1 MAERRDDYVEITLRL
16 LPGTLG
22 ELMRQLGAAMG
33 GGTAAPAAETSVP
46 MGTEESGSF
55 EEERFRE
62 LQRQETEPP
71 VAAAEELDR
80 PMGAELPAQQER
92 AVWEAAPLPQRQERE
107 MEESRYDWR
116 ETVVADPAEQE
127 RQAGEAAAPE
137 GPVRIQMETIRR
149 ETGVTATE
157 TADPA
162 ELSAVYERDARR
174 YDGAFPLY

>member
-1 MAERRDDYVEITLRL
+1 
-16 LPGTLG
+16 
-22 ELMRQLGAAMG
+22 
-33 GGTAAPAAETSVP
+33 
-46 MGTEESGSF
+46 
-55 EEERFRE
+55 
-62 LQRQETEPP
+62 
-71 VAAAEELDR
+71 
-80 PMGAELPAQQER
+80 
-92 AVWEAAPLPQRQERE
+92 

-116 ETVVADPAEQE
+116 ETVVAAPADQE
-127 RQAGEAAAPE
+127 RQTGEAAAPE